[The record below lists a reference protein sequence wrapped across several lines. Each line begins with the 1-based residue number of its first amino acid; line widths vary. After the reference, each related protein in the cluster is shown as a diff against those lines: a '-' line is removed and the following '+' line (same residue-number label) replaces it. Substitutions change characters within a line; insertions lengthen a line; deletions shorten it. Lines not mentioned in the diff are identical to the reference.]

1 MTNTG
6 FLDVSELSFDGIKNN
21 LKTFMKSKTQFK
33 DYDFEGSNLNSLLDV
48 LSYNTYMNAFY
59 LNMIGSEMFLD
70 SSQLRNSI
78 VSHAKEL
85 NYIPRSRTSARAK
98 VTFAINTGADVPI
111 NVVIPENYTI
121 RTTIDGINMDFTTD
135 ESITVNRSDVGYVSD
150 SVYVYEGKIVYEFFT
165 VDGTARYSLDS
176 SNIDVNS
183 IRVTVINS
191 ASDTSNTV
199 YTKAD
204 TLYGLTS
211 NSEIYFVQGYNNDQ
225 YEIVFGDGISG
236 KALANG
242 NIVKVKY
249 RSTNGEL
256 GNKAV
261 NFAVSTAVGDTASY
275 PVTVTTNISAAD
287 GSERETIESIKLNAP
302 RHFAAQNR
310 AVTKDD
316 YTTLIIQKYP
326 QIKTVNVYGGENAI
340 PPQYGKVI
348 ISMIPYGN
356 FPVVS
361 AELKTDI
368 IAYLKT
374 KSITTEPV
382 IKDPEYMY
390 IEIQSA
396 VSYNPSLTAKSIQQ
410 LKSDVLSKVQSYE
423 TTYLNNF
430 GNDFRKSRLSSLIDS
445 ADASIVSNQTTLRA
459 IYTIVP
465 TKGIK
470 QRIAFSFSNPL
481 ARPLRAPYIVNETE
495 CITSSLFDYFK
506 DGVYYNSSTPQGPV
520 TLSDDG
526 NGFIRLY
533 YTERRAAPA
542 GYHYMTDGKLM
553 ANSEIPNYS
562 SANHVGQDY
571 IIVQQILESNLGT
584 VNYDTGEVS
593 FDINP
598 YNYDANIKIFAKII
612 NDDIVVQE
620 TKYLKID
627 YDEIS
632 INITAYR
639 Q

>member
-1 MTNTG
+1 MANTG

-98 VTFAINTGADVPI
+98 VTFAINTGGDIPI

-121 RTTIDGINMDFTTD
+121 RTIIDGINMDFTTD

-165 VDGTARYSLDS
+165 VDGTVRYSLDS
-176 SNIDVNS
+176 SNIDTNS

-191 ASDTSNTV
+191 ASDTSNTI

-236 KALANG
+236 KALSNG
-242 NIVKVKY
+242 NIIKVKY

-261 NFAVSTAVGDTASY
+261 NFAISAAVGDTASY

-287 GSERETIESIKLNAP
+287 GSERETIESMKLNAP

-310 AVTKDD
+310 AVTKED
-316 YTTLIIQKYP
+316 YTTLIIEKYP
-326 QIKTVNVYGGENAI
+326 QIKTVNVYGGENAD

-348 ISMIPYGN
+348 VSMIPYGN

-361 AELKTDI
+361 TELKTDI
-368 IAYLKT
+368 AAYLRT

-390 IEIQSA
+390 IEVQSA
-396 VSYNPSLTAKSIQQ
+396 VSYNPSLTTKSIQQ
-410 LKSDVLSKVQSYE
+410 LKSDVLSKVQLYE
-423 TTYLNNF
+423 TTYLNDF
-430 GNDFRKSRLSSLIDS
+430 GNDLRKSRLSSMIDS
-445 ADASIVSNQTTLRA
+445 ADPSIVSNQTTIRT
-459 IYTIVP
+459 IYTLVP
-465 TKGIK
+465 AKGIQ
-470 QRIAFSFSNPL
+470 QRINFSFSNPL
-481 ARPLRAPYIVNETE
+481 ARPLRSPYIVNETE
-495 CITSSLFDYFK
+495 CIKSSTFDYFK
-506 DGVYYNSSTPQGPV
+506 DGVYYNSSTPQGQV

-533 YTERRAAPA
+533 YIM
-542 GYHYMTDGKLM
+542 YDKITDT
-553 ANSEIPNYS
+553 
-562 SANHVGQDY
+562 
-571 IIVQQILESNLGT
+571 IVQQILETNLGT
-584 VNYDTGEVS
+584 VNYDTGELA
-593 FDINP
+593 FDLTP
-598 YNYDANIKIFAKII
+598 YDYDTNIKIFARVI

-620 TKYLKID
+620 SKYLKID
-627 YDEIS
+627 YDEIGIAVS
-632 INITAYR
+632 TYR